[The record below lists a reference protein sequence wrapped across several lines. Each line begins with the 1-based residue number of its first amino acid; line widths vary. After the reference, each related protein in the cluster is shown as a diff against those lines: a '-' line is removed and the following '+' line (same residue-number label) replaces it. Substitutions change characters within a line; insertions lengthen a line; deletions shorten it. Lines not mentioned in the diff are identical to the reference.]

1 MKSTGSA
8 LRESWRVFF
17 WGDDSLGFRD
27 YLLIVIFL
35 KVSKDIRSI
44 LVYLFF

>member
-8 LRESWRVFF
+8 LRESWRMFLR
-17 WGDDSLGFRD
+17 GDDSLGFRD

-35 KVSKDIRSI
+35 KVSKDIRPI
-44 LVYLFF
+44 LVYFFS